1 MQWGCS
7 RIVGQSMRD
16 SWALLWLSM
25 IARRPIMLRGLPGSA
40 KSMLAEMMGEMMAGA
55 KHGICQ
61 MHPTASAEELL
72 GAQSLRAL
80 DHDLIARSFADAP
93 IASHLLMIDE
103 FEKASEPTQQALLS
117 LLAERVLRDAGRTFE
132 LPIEGIVATSNDEIF
147 DDAVRDRFTLTSW
160 SERHKPSAFRRAYRS
175 LSPTHTEERV
185 TSKQLAQ
192 WRELQRR
199 AIASQDDPR
208 LAGVWGVIDEALD
221 HCSEVMSH
229 DGDAEGLSERRT
241 LQAID
246 LMGAVAASRGRD
258 YILISDAIVLQWL
271 PPTEAQQAQMRAY
284 CSSQMRIIR
293 CAGYHAMCHSSLEE
307 RIDADYRKA
316 LEATRGAMANLDRA
330 FARKRS

>member
-147 DDAVRDRFTLTSW
+147 DDAVRIALHPLRGARTQA
-160 SERHKPSAFRRAYRS
+160 ERVSTS
-175 LSPTHTEERV
+175 LSLTEPH
-185 TSKQLAQ
+185 SY
-192 WRELQRR
+192 WR
-199 AIASQDDPR
+199 ASHIASTNGASSKASDCVSGR
-208 LAGVWGVIDEALD
+208 STLAGVWGVIDEALD

-293 CAGYHAMCHSSLEE
+293 CAGYHAMWHSSLEE